1 LLALDGRVVIAFVC
15 AMPRELR
22 PLRRRLRLSK
32 TGAGYVGRV
41 GDRAVIAVVIGVGT
55 ARAHA
60 ATVRLLDGADV
71 EWVIVVGIA
80 GSIDDAAPIGTLVLP
95 ALVVDGANASEHRP
109 TPLRIGNVHGTLWTA
124 DELIVEPTVHADLRS
139 RGVVALDMETSAVAK
154 VCEERGVAWS
164 VVRAI
169 SDRASV
175 DAEIAGLIHPDG
187 TVNLAAVARLL
198 VKHPGALPRLIRL
211 GRDASLATNMAADAA
226 IGAMKSLD

>member
-1 LLALDGRVVIAFVC
+1 LSALDGRVVIAFVC

-22 PLRRRLRLSK
+22 PLRRRLRLGK
-32 TGAGYVGRV
+32 TAAGYVGRI
-41 GDRAVIAVVIGVGT
+41 GDRAVVAVVTGVGT

-80 GSIDDAAPIGTLVLP
+80 GGSDDAAAIGSLVLP
-95 ALVVDGANASEHRP
+95 AVVVDGASASEHRP
-109 TPLRIGNVHGTLWTA
+109 TPLLVGKSRGALWTA
-124 DELIVEPTVHADLRS
+124 DELIVEPAVHADLRS
-139 RGVVALDMETSAVAK
+139 RGVVALDMETAAVAK

-175 DAEIAGLIHPDG
+175 DAEILGLTHPDG
-187 TVNLAAVARLL
+187 AVNLVAVARFL
-198 VKHPGALPRLIRL
+198 VRHPGALPLLIRL
-211 GRDASLATNMAADAA
+211 GRDATLATNRAADAA
-226 IGAMKSLD
+226 IGAIKSLD

>member
-1 LLALDGRVVIAFVC
+1 MLALDSPVVIAFVC

-32 TGAGYVGRV
+32 TGAGYVGRI
-41 GDRAVIAVVIGVGT
+41 GDRLVIAVVTGVGT

-80 GSIDDAAPIGTLVLP
+80 GSLDDAAAIGSLVLP
-95 ALVVDGANASEHRP
+95 AVVVDGANASEHRP
-109 TPLRIGNVHGTLWTA
+109 TPLRVGESRGALWTA
-124 DELIVEPTVHADLRS
+124 DELIVEPAVQAELRS
-139 RGVVALDMETSAVAK
+139 RGVVALDMETAAVAK

-164 VVRAI
+164 VVRAV

-175 DAEIAGLIHPDG
+175 DAEILGLTHPDG
-187 TVNLAAVARLL
+187 TVNPVAVARVLFRR
-198 VKHPGALPRLIRL
+198 PGALPRLIRL
-211 GRDASLATNMAADAA
+211 GRDATLATNRAADAA
-226 IGAMKSLD
+226 IIAVG